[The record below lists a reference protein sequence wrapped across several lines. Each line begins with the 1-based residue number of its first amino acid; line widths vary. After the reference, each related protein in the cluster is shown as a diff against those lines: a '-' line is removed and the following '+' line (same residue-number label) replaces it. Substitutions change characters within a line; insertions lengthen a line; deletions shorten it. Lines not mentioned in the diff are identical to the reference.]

1 MTPQQRQVAVEV
13 ARAIWRCSHYG
24 WPRLAPPTQVGT
36 GRTTEHPT
44 SPAGG
49 AKLLEHRVTLMG
61 GDVLHIKCSPSD
73 LMNAMTH
80 LPRTDRHALEDYLR
94 QDPQQP
100 RGGSSAGNAP
110 LPTESQLEIW
120 AVIAPHLCLT
130 S

>member
-1 MTPQQRQVAVEV
+1 
-13 ARAIWRCSHYG
+13 
-24 WPRLAPPTQVGT
+24 
-36 GRTTEHPT
+36 
-44 SPAGG
+44 
-49 AKLLEHRVTLMG
+49 MG

-80 LPRTDRHALEDYLR
+80 LPRTDRHAVEDYLR